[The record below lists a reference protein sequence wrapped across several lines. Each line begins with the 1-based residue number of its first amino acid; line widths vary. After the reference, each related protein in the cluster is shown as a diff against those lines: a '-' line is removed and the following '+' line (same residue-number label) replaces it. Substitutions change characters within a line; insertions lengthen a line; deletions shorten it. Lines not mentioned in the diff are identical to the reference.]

1 MNLIKYGVP
10 EELSQFVIDYI
21 EEVKELISSDLW
33 ENVFLNCSKN
43 EVLVFWLLFRKEA
56 VNMTEIADYVHVPL
70 NTATGIISRMEK
82 NGLVIRTRSEE
93 DKRVVQISFSEKGMA
108 QFEALVSELL
118 RYGMEIIGSLT
129 GEEMELLQKMTG
141 KVLGVLR
148 QEKDKESAVFGKI
161 RKIEIE

>member
-1 MNLIKYGVP
+1 M
-10 EELSQFVIDYI
+10 
-21 EEVKELISSDLW
+21 
-33 ENVFLNCSKN
+33 
-43 EVLVFWLLFRKEA
+43 
-56 VNMTEIADYVHVPL
+56 